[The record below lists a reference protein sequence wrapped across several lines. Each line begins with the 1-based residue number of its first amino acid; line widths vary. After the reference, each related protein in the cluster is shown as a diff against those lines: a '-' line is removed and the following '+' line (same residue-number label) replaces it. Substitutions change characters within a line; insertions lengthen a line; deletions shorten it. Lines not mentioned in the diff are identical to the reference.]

1 MKKYI
6 LLILFLFLASC
17 ATETS
22 EELPTDCPPDCSG
35 GSDSVDLEIN
45 SPQDIVFAND
55 RMPVSITV
63 YDYGESSVEYG
74 EVCVTGLDE
83 EFFSG
88 FGGCNCQSYYITLDD
103 NDDENFEESLINF
116 DTTYVSD
123 KASGNHFMTF
133 INRYTYTTY
142 APFEICFT
150 NDLSDSSCI
159 SGNKL
164 ESSSSGPLKVTS
176 IQERLVPNGN
186 AVDLRLTIDAEFA
199 GDDTLISTTDV
210 ASDSCLTIPE
220 EPIQADVSIIMFGV
234 EHVCD
239 VDCQGNDCGTL
250 NFYEDQDYEASITC
264 KLDNFLLGQFVGG
277 QDTYDG
283 WVRIDYAVEQKD
295 SIEFKVE
302 E

>member
-1 MKKYI
+1 MKKYL

-17 ATETS
+17 ATNTTET
-22 EELPTDCPPDCSG
+22 LPTECPPYCSG
-35 GSDSVDLEIN
+35 GSSSVDLEIN

-55 RMPVSITV
+55 RMPVTATV
-63 YDYGESSVEYG
+63 VDSGESGVEYG

-83 EFFSG
+83 QYFSG

-164 ESSSSGPLKVTS
+164 ESSSSGPLIK
-176 IQERLVPNGN
+176 
-186 AVDLRLTIDAEFA
+186 
-199 GDDTLISTTDV
+199 
-210 ASDSCLTIPE
+210 
-220 EPIQADVSIIMFGV
+220 ADVSIIMFG
-234 EHVCD
+234 EA
-239 VDCQGNDCGTL
+239 NDCGTL
-250 NFYEDQDYEASITC
+250 NFYEDEDYEASITC
-264 KLDNFLLGQFVGG
+264 KLDGFLLSQFVGG
-277 QDTYDG
+277 QDTYPG

-295 SIEFKVE
+295 SIEFEVE

>member
-186 AVDLRLTIDAEFA
+186 AVDLRLTIDTKFS
-199 GDDTLISTTDV
+199 GDGTLISMDDV
-210 ASDSCLTIPE
+210 ASGSCLTIPE
-220 EPIQADVSIIMFGV
+220 EPIKADVSIIMFG
-234 EHVCD
+234 EA
-239 VDCQGNDCGTL
+239 NDCGTL
-250 NFYEDQDYEASITC
+250 NFYEDEDYEASITC
-264 KLDNFLLGQFVGG
+264 KLDGFLLSQFVGG
-277 QDTYDG
+277 QDTYPG

-295 SIEFKVE
+295 SIEFEVE